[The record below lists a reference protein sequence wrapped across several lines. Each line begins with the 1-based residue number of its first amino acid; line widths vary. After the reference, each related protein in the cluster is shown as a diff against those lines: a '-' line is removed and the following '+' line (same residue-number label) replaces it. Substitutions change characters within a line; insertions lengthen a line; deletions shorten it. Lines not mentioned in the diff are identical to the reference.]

1 LPKKKKKK
9 KKICMVLTMCTYI
22 LDAGN
27 IVMSKTDLN
36 PALVAL
42 RENDKQDKLI
52 KTYEDKH

>member
-1 LPKKKKKK
+1 
-9 KKICMVLTMCTYI
+9 MCTYI